1 MNIPRPLRRLLP
13 ASVSAS
19 LLRLAAAF
27 MGLFALALTLSPAV
41 RQRSLLPL
49 AELRWAHWLGVAVW
63 VLAMFWL
70 DRRTRDKLPNR
81 DPFLIPVAGLL
92 AGWGLLTIWRLTG
105 TFGLRQTAWLA
116 VSCVLF
122 VAALR
127 YRERILPTLRRYKY
141 VWLLV
146 GLLITGLTFLFG
158 TNPSGIGPDLWLGC
172 CGLYFQPSELLKL
185 LLIIYL
191 SAYLAD
197 RQPLMSG
204 LLPLLAPTAVMTG
217 AVLLLLM
224 VQRDLGT
231 AWVFIF
237 IYTILIY
244 IAAGKRRV
252 LLASVLVLVLAMI
265 AGYELVGL
273 VQARIDSWLN
283 PWLDPTNRS
292 YQIVQALMAVAAGG
306 LFGRGPGLGSPGFVP
321 VAHSDFIYTSIVEET
336 GLVGA
341 IALLSLI
348 AFLVVRALRISLHA
362 RDAYQRYLAIGLA
375 AYIASQSLLIIG
387 GNIRMLPLTGVTLPF
402 VSYGGSSMLISFFA
416 LLLLALVSHDG
427 VHRSAPMLN
436 SKPTLLIAS
445 LLLGAFALAG
455 LITGWWGVVRGP
467 DLLTRPDNG
476 RRGQSDRYVWRGALL
491 DADMQILSSTTGG
504 AGQFTR
510 AYIEPSLGNIL
521 GYSHA
526 QFGQSGL
533 ENGLDPILR
542 GEERQPAWGLWLSHI
557 LYGQPSPGLDVQLSL
572 DRALTLEGMQALQDH
587 TGALVLM
594 DANTGEVRAMAS
606 QPGFN
611 TATLNQDWADLLNR
625 EDSPLMNRT
634 AQGAYA
640 PAGILGPWL
649 LAAVRS
655 QSVLPEPNGE
665 TSYTL
670 NERTLACSSEP
681 TDSRDWD
688 ALVQAACPGALAQLG
703 LALGESSLLEL
714 YKALGLYSTPAVP
727 LTQPSTSAPASLP
740 RPGEAATGQA
750 GLLIT
755 PLQMARVAATLS
767 NGGLLPEAQLA
778 LAVKDADGE
787 WQPYSEVA
795 APQAVLT
802 SAAAFS
808 QAQKL
813 AANDAPLWEMQAY
826 ALGQNER
833 RYAWYVAGSLSRGAG
848 QQPYVIVV
856 LLEGGTAT
864 QARTIGRQVVLS
876 ALGE

>member
-27 MGLFALALTLSPAV
+27 LGLFALALTLSPAV

-63 VLAMFWL
+63 VLALFWL

-81 DPFLIPVAGLL
+81 DPFIIPVAGLL
-92 AGWGLLTIWRLTG
+92 AGWGLLTIWRLTA
-105 TFGLRQTAWLA
+105 TFGLRQTTWLA
-116 VSCVLF
+116 VSCALF

-141 VWLLV
+141 VWLLA
-146 GLLITGLTFLFG
+146 GLCITALTFFFG

-252 LLASVLVLVLAMI
+252 LLASALVLVLAMI

-273 VQARIDSWLN
+273 VHARIDSWLN

-292 YQIVQALMAVAAGG
+292 YQIVQALMAIAAGG
-306 LFGRGPGLGSPGFVP
+306 LFGRGPGMGSPGFVP

-336 GLVGA
+336 GLLGA

-436 SKPTLLIAS
+436 SKPTLVIAG
-445 LLLGAFALAG
+445 LVLGAFAMAA

-491 DADMQILSSTTGG
+491 DAAYQPLSSTTGG
-504 AGQFTR
+504 AGQYVR
-510 AYIEPSLGNIL
+510 AYIAPDLGNIL

-533 ENGLDPILR
+533 EDGLDPILR

-572 DRALTLEGMQALQDH
+572 DTELMLQSLQALQGQR
-587 TGALVLM
+587 GALVLM

-611 TATLNQDWADLLNR
+611 ASTLSQDWAVLLSN
-625 EDSPLMNRT
+625 EDSPLMNRA

-649 LAAVRS
+649 LAAARS
-655 QSVLPEPNGE
+655 QSVLPQPNGE

-670 NERTLACSSEP
+670 NERQLECSSQPED
-681 TDSRDWD
+681 TRDWD
-688 ALVQAACPGALAQLG
+688 ALIKAACPGALAQLG
-703 LALGESSLLEL
+703 LALGEANLLSLFNQ
-714 YKALGLYSTPAVP
+714 LGLYSTPAVP
-727 LTQPSTSAPASLP
+727 LTQPSFTAPANLP

-750 GLLIT
+750 GLRVT
-755 PLQMARVAATLS
+755 PLQVARIAASLS

-787 WQPYSEVA
+787 WQPFAEPI
-795 APQAVLT
+795 APQAIMS
-802 SAAAFS
+802 SATAFS

-813 AANDAPLWEMQAY
+813 AASDAPIWEMEAY
-826 ALGQNER
+826 ALGENQR
-833 RYAWYVAGSLSRGAG
+833 RYAWYLAGSLSRGN

-856 LLEGGTAT
+856 LLEGGTAS
-864 QARTIGRQVVLS
+864 QARTIGRQVLLS
-876 ALGE
+876 ALDE

>member
-27 MGLFALALTLSPAV
+27 MGLFALALTLSPMV

-63 VLAMFWL
+63 VLAIFWL
-70 DRRTRDKLPNR
+70 DRRTREQLPNR
-81 DPFLIPVAGLL
+81 DPFIIPVAGLL

-116 VSCVLF
+116 VSCILF

-141 VWLLV
+141 VWLLA
-146 GLLITGLTFLFG
+146 GLLITALTFFFG

-252 LLASVLVLVLAMI
+252 LLASALVLVLAMA

-273 VQARIDSWLN
+273 VHARIDSWLN
-283 PWLDPTNRS
+283 PWVDPTNRS
-292 YQIVQALMAVAAGG
+292 YQIVQALMAIAAGG
-306 LFGRGPGLGSPGFVP
+306 LFGRGPGMGSPGFVP
-321 VAHSDFIYTSIVEET
+321 VAHSDFIYTSIVEES
-336 GLVGA
+336 GLLGA
-341 IALLSLI
+341 VALLTLIAL
-348 AFLVVRALRISLHA
+348 LVVRALRISLHA

-402 VSYGGSSMLISFFA
+402 VSYGGSSMLVSFFG

-427 VHRSAPMLN
+427 VHRSAPVLN
-436 SKPTLLIAS
+436 SKPTLTMAGLM
-445 LLLGAFALAG
+445 LGAFALAA

-467 DLLTRPDNG
+467 DLLTRTDNA
-476 RRGQSDRYVWRGALL
+476 RRGLSDRYVWRGALL
-491 DADMQILSSTTGG
+491 DSSFQPLSSTTGS
-504 AGQFTR
+504 AGQYTR
-510 AYIEPSLGNIL
+510 AYTQPDLGNVL
-521 GYSHA
+521 GYSHQ

-533 ENGLDPILR
+533 EDGLDPILR
-542 GEERQPAWGLWLSHI
+542 GEERQPAWDLWLNHI

-572 DRALTLEGMQALQDH
+572 DTQLSLAALAALEGQR
-587 TGALVLM
+587 GALILV
-594 DANTGEVRAMAS
+594 DASNGEVRALAS
-606 QPGFN
+606 QPGFSA
-611 TATLNQDWADLLNR
+611 ATLSQDWPSLLSSQESPLLNR
-625 EDSPLMNRT
+625 
-634 AQGAYA
+634 AVQGSYP

-649 LAAVRS
+649 LAAARS
-655 QSVLPEPNGE
+655 QSLLPEPSGE
-665 TSYTL
+665 TGYVL
-670 NERTLACSSEP
+670 NERALKCSRSP
-681 TDSRDWD
+681 SDPADWD
-688 ALVQAACPGALAQLG
+688 ALIQAACPGGLAQLG
-703 LALGESSLLEL
+703 LALGESNLLAL
-714 YKALGLYSTPAVP
+714 YHELGLYQSPTVS
-727 LTQPSTSAPASLP
+727 LTQPSPSAPASLP

-750 GLLIT
+750 GMRVT

-767 NGGLLPEAQLA
+767 NGGLLPQLQLA
-778 LAVKDADGE
+778 LAVKDSSGE
-787 WQPYSEVA
+787 WQPYMLAEE
-795 APQAVLT
+795 PKAVLS

-813 AANDAPLWEMQAY
+813 AAADAPVWEMAAY
-826 ALGQNER
+826 AYGAEGQ
-833 RYAWYVAGSLSRGAG
+833 RYVWYLAGSLSRGNQA
-848 QQPYVIVV
+848 PHVIVV
-856 LLEGGTAT
+856 LLEGGTMA
-864 QARTIGRQVVLS
+864 QARSIGREVLLS

>member
-27 MGLFALALTLSPAV
+27 LGLFALALTLSPAV

-63 VLAMFWL
+63 VLALFWL
-70 DRRTRDKLPNR
+70 DRRTREKLPNR
-81 DPFLIPVAGLL
+81 DPFIIPVAGLL
-92 AGWGLLTIWRLTG
+92 AGWGLLTIWRLTFE
-105 TFGLRQTAWLA
+105 FGLRQTAWLA
-116 VSCVLF
+116 VSCALF

-141 VWLLV
+141 VWLLA
-146 GLLITGLTFLFG
+146 GLLITALTFFFG

-252 LLASVLVLVLAMI
+252 LLASALVLVLAMI

-273 VQARIDSWLN
+273 VHARIDSWLN

-292 YQIVQALMAVAAGG
+292 YQIVQALMAIAAGG
-306 LFGRGPGLGSPGFVP
+306 LFGRGPGMGSPGFVP

-336 GLVGA
+336 GLLGA

-375 AYIASQSLLIIG
+375 AYISSQSLLIIG

-416 LLLLALVSHDG
+416 LLLLTLVSHDG

-436 SKPTLLIAS
+436 SKPTLIIAG
-445 LLLGAFALAG
+445 LLLGAFALAA

-467 DLLTRPDNG
+467 DLLTRPDNA

-491 DADMQILSSTTGG
+491 DMELQLLSSTTGG
-504 AGQFTR
+504 AGQYTR
-510 AYIEPSLGNIL
+510 AYVQSSLGNIL

-533 ENGLDPILR
+533 EDGLDPILR

-572 DRALTLEGMQALQDH
+572 DTQLTLHSLQALQGQR
-587 TGALVLM
+587 GALVLM
-594 DANTGEVRAMAS
+594 DASTGEVRAMAS
-606 QPGFN
+606 QPGFSA
-611 TATLNQDWADLLNR
+611 ATLSQEWPALLSNQ
-625 EDSPLMNRT
+625 DSPLMNR
-634 AQGAYA
+634 AVQGAYA

-649 LAAVRS
+649 LAAARS
-655 QSVLPEPNGE
+655 QSVLPEPSGE

-670 NERTLACSSEP
+670 NERTLECSRQP
-681 TDSRDWD
+681 DAARDWD

-703 LALGESSLLEL
+703 LALGETGLLDL
-714 YKALGLYSTPAVP
+714 YNALGLYSTPAVP
-727 LTQPSTSAPASLP
+727 LTQPSFSAPASLP

-750 GLLIT
+750 GMRVTL
-755 PLQMARVAATLS
+755 LQMARVAATLS

-778 LAVKDADGE
+778 LAVKDANGE
-787 WQPYSEVA
+787 WHPYAEVA
-795 APQAVLT
+795 EPKAVL
-802 SAAAFS
+802 SSVAAFS
-808 QAQKL
+808 LAQKL
-813 AANDAPLWEMQAY
+813 AASDQPIWEMEAY
-826 ALGQNER
+826 ARGDNDQ
-833 RYAWYVAGSLSRGAG
+833 RYAWYLAGSLSRGNQA
-848 QQPYVIVV
+848 PHVVVV
-856 LLEGGTAT
+856 LLEGGTTA
-864 QARTIGRQVVLS
+864 QARSIGREVLLS